1 MIQNGHDKHKSN
13 NVDQKQDDSL
23 AQIAQQHE
31 IQMEQ
36 HGFVVHLVL
45 PSEES
50 GWANYHTHGLDISRN
65 HLDFQIVLPIQP
77 ETAHAIF
84 WSLTRRIDAGEV
96 FHDNELIDDVI
107 QAYPIKLLKT
117 KEFDR
122 EIFRILL
129 PDANGLFAD
138 DNECD
143 LLYAQQATA
152 VVE

>member
-65 HLDFQIVLPIQP
+65 HLDFHLLVDVVDNKEIML
-77 ETAHAIF
+77 
-84 WSLTRRIDAGEV
+84 
-96 FHDNELIDDVI
+96 HDIYTI
-107 QAYPIKLLKT
+107 PFKL
-117 KEFDR
+117 
-122 EIFRILL
+122 
-129 PDANGLFAD
+129 
-138 DNECD
+138 C
-143 LLYAQQATA
+143 
-152 VVE
+152 